1 MTEATYKK
9 RKTSLEQ
16 TTTQQTKKTKYQP
29 NGIIEMPMPSITPSV
44 RSMSPTISNIVIL
57 PNEYKDR
64 MSAGHFNPGFQILQ
78 DSDDSQKPLIYVT
91 HPDDVVDEIW
101 VPPVTENIIHRGDD
115 DSDDETCSCSGTLDI
130 PYTEP
135 LSEKAAMM
143 DICNIV
149 EDTSSNEMYFYRTGW
164 QNRVV
169 HATGDRSSKMVYYVD
184 IPWKAWGTS
193 LTIHRGHKGGH
204 VVAQVARHGP
214 GRPFEITFS
223 DPKQR
228 QCTDNGKLVLK
239 FGCIYSRTHKFVYRG
254 RNLAWKHGF
263 SARRLKDLDT
273 DEVIAE
279 FHSRRA
285 TSLHKDGKLV
295 FLGDYAR
302 DEAWVDVIVATALS
316 CQQREREIR
325 RTAARGSGGGDGS

>member
-1 MTEATYKK
+1 
-9 RKTSLEQ
+9 
-16 TTTQQTKKTKYQP
+16 
-29 NGIIEMPMPSITPSV
+29 
-44 RSMSPTISNIVIL
+44 
-57 PNEYKDR
+57 
-64 MSAGHFNPGFQILQ
+64 
-78 DSDDSQKPLIYVT
+78 
-91 HPDDVVDEIW
+91 
-101 VPPVTENIIHRGDD
+101 
-115 DSDDETCSCSGTLDI
+115 
-130 PYTEP
+130 
-135 LSEKAAMM
+135 MM

-184 IPWKAWGTS
+184 IPWKPWGTS

-204 VVAQVARHGP
+204 VIAQASRHGP

-228 QCTDNGKLVLK
+228 HYTDNNGTVVLK

-263 SARRLKDLDT
+263 TTRRLKDTDT

-295 FLGDYAR
+295 FMGDYAR

-325 RTAARGSGGGDGS
+325 RTSARGSGGGDGS